1 VQTQP
6 GIVYQFGPFEVNAA
20 SGELLKNGRRI
31 KLQEQPYRLL
41 VALLENPGE
50 VISREELRN
59 RLWLDDTFVDF
70 DGSLRVAVRKLREA
84 LDDNADDPRYIE
96 TIPKRGY
103 RFLVTEVRRADAAA
117 QEAAELEAAKL
128 GEDAR
133 RDDPELLKTGARA
146 TRWWMV
152 AVAAILM
159 IGIGLAA
166 GSRMFFPH
174 KVHALTDKDT
184 IVLADFA
191 NATGDPVFDG
201 TLRQGLSVQLEQSPF
216 LSIIP
221 DEKIQQTLGLMGQPI
236 DAKLIPAIAR
246 EVCQRTASAAVLD
259 GSIGKIGT
267 QYLLTLKA
275 VNCESGK
282 TLASTEA
289 QASDENHV
297 LNALGKV
304 SVEIRN
310 KLGESLSTIQKFD
323 TPLEEATTPS
333 LEALKAYSS
342 AMQTMRTKGPEAA
355 TPFFKRAVEL
365 DPNFAVAYAYLG
377 VQATTSLEPGLSVAY
392 RTKAYELRDRAS
404 EAEKYWIT
412 ATYHKGVTGNIPK
425 AIEACD
431 LWIQAYPRSE
441 MPRLYLGAAIL
452 PVVGQYERAVE
463 ESIAG
468 VRLRPDFPLAY
479 AFGIRA
485 YTSLNRFDEA
495 KATYA
500 QALERKLHTPYID
513 SVMYFL
519 AFAQNDTAAMAQ
531 HAAKVE
537 SLTKWQHQMLN
548 MEGDT
553 AAYSGRL
560 KEAREFSRRAMDRAQ
575 RAGEKD
581 APALYSG
588 TSALREAWFGNS
600 GEARRRATLALKL
613 STGRDLQYFAALAF
627 AYARDDAR
635 AKALADDL
643 DKSFPEDTIVKFNYL
658 PSVRGKLALNK
669 GDASGAIEGL
679 GASAPY
685 ELGATRAIDLDW
697 TAMFPVFVRG
707 EAYLAARRGS
717 EAAAEFQ
724 KILDHRGLVLN
735 QPIGAL
741 AHLGLGR
748 AYVLQGDIPKAK
760 AAYQDFLTLWKDADP
775 DIPVLQQANA
785 EYGKLR

>member
-6 GIVYQFGPFEVNAA
+6 GIVYQFGPFEVYPA

-41 VALLENPGE
+41 VALLENSGE

-59 RLWLDDTFVDF
+59 RLWPQDTFVDF
-70 DGSLRVAVRKLREA
+70 DGSLRVAVGKLREA

-103 RFLVTEVRRADAAA
+103 RFLVPEVRRVDAAH
-117 QEAAELEAAKL
+117 EAAEQSE
-128 GEDAR
+128 
-133 RDDPELLKTGARA
+133 DPELLKTDA
-146 TRWWMV
+146 TPV
-152 AVAAILM
+152 AVSPRQPPLLKYAIAAVA
-159 IGIGLAA
+159 GLLLTA
-166 GSRMFFPH
+166 GGVFVWQKRAQAKP
-174 KVHALTDKDT
+174 LTDKDVL
-184 IVLADFA
+184 VLADFA
-191 NATGDPVFDG
+191 NTTGDPVFDG
-201 TLRQGLSVQLEQSPF
+201 TLRQGLAVQLEQSPF

-221 DEKIQQTLGLMGQPI
+221 DEKIQKTLGLMGQPV

-259 GSIGKIGT
+259 GSIARIGT
-267 QYLLTLKA
+267 EYLLTLQA

-289 QASDENHV
+289 QASDKNHV
-297 LNALGKV
+297 LDALGNV
-304 SVEIRN
+304 STEMRN

-323 TPLEEATTPS
+323 TPLEQATTSS

-342 AMQTMRTKGPEAA
+342 AMQTVRTKGPDAA

-377 VQATTSLEPGLSVAY
+377 VMATTSLEPGLSVDY

-431 LWIQAYPRSE
+431 LWIQDYPRSE
-441 MPRLYLGAAIL
+441 MPHVYLGAAVL

-463 ESIAG
+463 ESIEG

-479 AFGIRA
+479 AFRIRG
-485 YTSLNRFDEA
+485 YTALNRFDEA

-500 QALERKLHTPYID
+500 QALERKLHTPFID
-513 SVMYFL
+513 VVMYEL
-519 AFAQNDTAAMAQ
+519 AFSQNDTAGMAQ
-531 HAAKVE
+531 HVAKLGALPRWGH
-537 SLTKWQHQMLN
+537 SMLS

-553 AAYSGRL
+553 AAYSGHL
-560 KEAREFSRRAMDRAQ
+560 KDARELSRRAMDNAQ
-575 RAGEKD
+575 RGGEKD

-588 TSALREAWFGNS
+588 TSGLREAWFGNTDD
-600 GEARRRATLALKL
+600 ARRRASLALKL
-613 STGRDLQYFAALAF
+613 STGRDLQYFAALTF
-627 AYARDDAR
+627 AYTRDDAR

-643 DKSFPEDTIVKFNYL
+643 DKRFPEDTIVQFNYL
-658 PSVRGKLALNK
+658 PTVRGKLALNK
-669 GDASGAIEGL
+669 GDASGTIESL
-679 GASAPY
+679 GVAAPY
-685 ELGATRAIDLDW
+685 ELGATKAIDLNW

-707 EAYLAARRGS
+707 EAYLAARQGS
-717 EAAAEFQ
+717 KAAAEFQ

-760 AAYQDFLTLWKDADP
+760 TAYQDFLTLWKDADL
-775 DIPVLQQANA
+775 DIPVLQRAKA
-785 EYGKLR
+785 EYAKLQ

>member
-1 VQTQP
+1 VQTHP
-6 GIVYQFGPFEVNAA
+6 GTVYQFGPFEVNAA
-20 SGELLKNGRRI
+20 SGELLKNGRPIR
-31 KLQEQPYRLL
+31 LQEQPYRLL
-41 VALLENPGE
+41 LVFLETPGE
-50 VISREELRN
+50 VVSREELRS
-59 RLWLDDTFVDF
+59 RLWPGGTFVDF

-84 LDDNADDPRYIE
+84 LDDNAEDPRYIE

-103 RFLVTEVRRADAAA
+103 RFLVPEVRRV
-117 QEAAELEAAKL
+117 ETPAEVPEP
-128 GEDAR
+128 
-133 RDDPELLKTGARA
+133 RDDAPPDDLDRLKTGAKA
-146 TRWWMV
+146 TRWWVV
-152 AVAAILM
+152 AGASILM
-159 IGIGLAA
+159 IGIGLTVL
-166 GSRMFFPH
+166 SRTLFPH

-184 IVLADFA
+184 IVLADFT
-191 NATGDPVFDG
+191 NTTGDPVFDG
-201 TLRQGLSVQLEQSPF
+201 ALRQGLSVQLEQSPF

-221 DEKIQQTLGLMGQPI
+221 DEKIQQTLGLMGQPV
-236 DAKLIPAIAR
+236 DTKLIPAIAR
-246 EVCQRTASAAVLD
+246 EVCQRTASAVVLD
-259 GSIGKIGT
+259 GSIAKIGT

-275 VNCESGK
+275 VNCESAK

-289 QASDENHV
+289 QASDENDV

-342 AMQTMRTKGPEAA
+342 GMQTVRTKGPDAA

-377 VQATTSLEPGLSVAY
+377 VMATTSLEPSLSVDY
-392 RTKAYELRDRAS
+392 RTKAYELRERAS

-425 AIEACD
+425 AIDACD
-431 LWIQAYPRSE
+431 LWIQDYPRAE
-441 MPRLYLGAAIL
+441 MPHLYLATAVL
-452 PVVGQYERAVE
+452 PVVGRYERAVE
-463 ESIAG
+463 ESTEAI
-468 VRLRPDFPLAY
+468 RLRPDFPLAY
-479 AFGIRA
+479 AFRISS
-485 YTSLNRFDEA
+485 YTALNRFDEA

-500 QALERKLHTPYID
+500 QAVERKLYTPYID
-513 SVMYFL
+513 VAIYNL
-519 AFAQNDTAAMAQ
+519 AFAQNNTAGMAQ
-531 HAAKVE
+531 RVAKLE
-537 SLTKWQHQMLN
+537 ALPRWGHSILN

-553 AAYSGRL
+553 AAYSGHI
-560 KEAREFSRRAMDRAQ
+560 KDAREFSRRAIDSAQ
-575 RAGEKD
+575 RAGAKD

-588 TSALREAWFGNS
+588 TSGLREAWFGNT

-613 STGRDLQYFAALAF
+613 STSRDLQYFAALAF

-635 AKALADDL
+635 AKALADNL
-643 DKSFPEDTIVKFNYL
+643 DKSFPEDTIVRFNYL
-658 PSVRGKLALNK
+658 PTVRGKLALNK
-669 GDASGAIEGL
+669 GDASGAIQSLES
-679 GASAPY
+679 AAPY
-685 ELGATRAIDLDW
+685 ELGATRATNLDW

-707 EAYLAARRGS
+707 EAYLAARQGS
-717 EAAAEFQ
+717 KAAAEFQ

-748 AYVLQGDIPKAK
+748 AYALQGDTVKAK

-775 DIPVLQQANA
+775 DIPVLQKAKV
-785 EYGKLR
+785 EYAKLQ

>member
-1 VQTQP
+1 ML
-6 GIVYQFGPFEVNAA
+6 YQFGPFEVNAA
-20 SGELLKNGRRI
+20 LGELLKNGRRI
-31 KLQEQPYRLL
+31 KLQEQPCRLL
-41 VALLENPGE
+41 IALLENPGE
-50 VISREELRN
+50 VITREELRS
-59 RLWLDDTFVDF
+59 RLWPGDTFVDF

-103 RFLVTEVRRADAAA
+103 RFLVAEVRRVDAA
-117 QEAAELEAAKL
+117 QEAVALEGAEL
-128 GEDAR
+128 
-133 RDDPELLKTGARA
+133 RDDVLRGDPESLKTGANP
-146 TRWWMV
+146 TRWWTV
-152 AVAAILM
+152 AGATLLI
-159 IGIGLAA
+159 IGIAIGLAVA
-166 GSRMFFPH
+166 GRMVFSR

-221 DEKIQQTLGLMGQPI
+221 DEKIQQTLGLMGQSVE
-236 DAKLIPAIAR
+236 AKLIPAVAR
-246 EVCQRTASAAVLD
+246 EVCQRTSSAAVLD

-297 LNALGKV
+297 LNALGKL
-304 SVEIRN
+304 SVEMRN
-310 KLGESLSTIQKFD
+310 KLGESLSTIEKFD

-333 LEALKAYSS
+333 LKALKAFSS
-342 AMQTMRTKGPEAA
+342 GMQTVRTKGVDTA

-377 VQATTSLEPGLSVAY
+377 VMASTTLEPGISVDY
-392 RTKAYELRDRAS
+392 RTKAYELRERTSD
-404 EAEKYWIT
+404 AENYWIT

-441 MPRLYLGAAIL
+441 MPHIYQGAAVL
-452 PVVGQYERAVE
+452 PVVGQYERAAE
-463 ESIAG
+463 EISEG

-479 AFGIRA
+479 AFRIRA
-485 YTSLNRFDEA
+485 YTALNRFDEA

-500 QALERKLHTPYID
+500 QALERKLHTSFMD
-513 SVMYFL
+513 LVMYDL
-519 AFAQNDTAAMAQ
+519 AFAQNDTAGMAQ
-531 HAAKVE
+531 HVAKLE
-537 SLTKWQHQMLN
+537 SLPRLGHEILS

-553 AAYSGRL
+553 AAYSGHLRD
-560 KEAREFSRRAMDRAQ
+560 ARELNRRAMDIATRG
-575 RAGEKD
+575 GEKD

-588 TSALREAWFGNS
+588 TSGLREAWFGNT
-600 GEARRRATLALKL
+600 GEARRRATLALQL

-643 DKSFPEDTIVKFNYL
+643 DKRFPEDTIMQFNYL
-658 PSVRGKLALNK
+658 PSIRGKLALNK
-669 GDASGAIEGL
+669 GDASGAIESL
-679 GASAPY
+679 GAAAPY
-685 ELGATRAIDLDW
+685 ELSATRAIDLNW
-697 TAMFPVFVRG
+697 SAMFPVFVRG

-717 EAAAEFQ
+717 EAAGEFQ

-748 AYVLQGDIPKAK
+748 AYVLQGDTVKAK
-760 AAYQDFLTLWKDADP
+760 SAYEDFLRLWKDADP
-775 DIPVLQQANA
+775 DIPVLQQAKA
-785 EYGKLR
+785 EYAKLQ

>member
-6 GIVYQFGPFEVNAA
+6 GVVYQFGPFEVHPT

-41 VALLENPGE
+41 VALLENSGE

-59 RLWLDDTFVDF
+59 RLWPQDTFVDF
-70 DGSLRVAVRKLREA
+70 DGSLRVAVGKLREA

-103 RFLVTEVRRADAAA
+103 RFLVPEVRRVDAAH
-117 QEAAELEAAKL
+117 EAAEQSE
-128 GEDAR
+128 
-133 RDDPELLKTGARA
+133 DPELLKTDA
-146 TRWWMV
+146 TPV
-152 AVAAILM
+152 AVSQRHTRLMKYGIAA
-159 IGIGLAA
+159 LAA
-166 GSRMFFPH
+166 LILTAGGTFLWQQRT
-174 KVHALTDKDT
+174 HAKPLTDKDML
-184 IVLADFA
+184 VLADFA
-191 NATGDPVFDG
+191 NTTGDPVFDG
-201 TLRQGLSVQLEQSPF
+201 TLRQGLAVQLEQSPF

-221 DEKIQQTLGLMGQPI
+221 DEKIQQTLGLMGQPV

-259 GSIGKIGT
+259 GSIAKIGT

-289 QASDENHV
+289 KANDENHV
-297 LNALGKV
+297 LDALGNV

-310 KLGESLSTIQKFD
+310 KLGESLSTIQRFD
-323 TPLEEATTPS
+323 IPLEQATTPS

-342 AMQTMRTKGPEAA
+342 GMKAMRAKGPDAA
-355 TPFFKRAVEL
+355 TPFFKHAVEL

-377 VQATTSLEPGLSVAY
+377 IMASTTLEPGLSVEY
-392 RTKAYELRDRAS
+392 RTKAYELRDRTS

-412 ATYHKGVTGNIPK
+412 AAYHKGVTGNIPK

-431 LWIQAYPRSE
+431 LWIQDYPRSE
-441 MPRLYLGAAIL
+441 LPHVYLGAAVL

-463 ESIAG
+463 EATEG

-479 AFGIRA
+479 AFRIRA
-485 YTSLNRFDEA
+485 YTALNRFDEA

-500 QALERKLHTPYID
+500 QALERKLHTSFID
-513 SVMYFL
+513 LVMYDL

-531 HAAKVE
+531 HVAKLE
-537 SLTKWQHQMLN
+537 TLPRWGHLILN

-553 AAYSGRL
+553 AAYSGHLRD
-560 KEAREFSRRAMDRAQ
+560 ARELSRRTMDNAQ

-588 TSALREAWFGNS
+588 TSGLREAWFGNAD
-600 GEARRRATLALKL
+600 EARRRATFALKL

-643 DKSFPEDTIVKFNYL
+643 DKRFPEDTIVQFNYV
-658 PSVRGKLALNK
+658 PTVRGKLALNK
-669 GDASGAIEGL
+669 GDASGAIESL
-679 GASAPY
+679 GVSAPY

-707 EAYLAARRGS
+707 EAYLAARHGS
-717 EAAAEFQ
+717 EAAVEFQ

-748 AYVLQGDIPKAK
+748 AYVLQGDTVKAK

-775 DIPVLQQANA
+775 DIPILKQARA
-785 EYGKLR
+785 EYSKLK